1 MIGGKSYFVYILT
14 TKKHSVFYVGI
25 TYNLLNRI
33 YEHKQGLIEGFT
45 KQYNV
50 NKLVYY
56 EIFDDPKVA
65 ILREK
70 RLKRWNREW
79 KVSKISHFNED
90 WRDLYS
96 DIVKEYG

>member
-1 MIGGKSYFVYILT
+1 MIFCLYSNN
-14 TKKHSVFYVGI
+14 KKHSVFYVGI
-25 TYNLLNRI
+25 THSLLNRI

-79 KVSKISHFNED
+79 KVSRISHFNED

-96 DIVKEYG
+96 DIVKEYR